1 MYICM
6 YVYIH
11 VICIY
16 IYVCMYIYMLYVY
29 IYIYVCMYVC
39 MYIYIYIYIGNSASA
54 LNDLGVALYEAD
66 EVGEALEAF
75 RGAMRL
81 DPSNIEAS
89 TNAQQLAA
97 FLQVPL

>member
-1 MYICM
+1 
-6 YVYIH
+6 
-11 VICIY
+11 
-16 IYVCMYIYMLYVY
+16 
-29 IYIYVCMYVC
+29 MYVC